1 LTVGAKSIEVVGWH
15 PNSWNSSESEG
26 DSLLKLGSINL
37 RSRAEGGLIRVVK
50 GCNEAGVE

>member
-1 LTVGAKSIEVVGWH
+1 VGAKSIEVVGWH